1 MPDTSFTHPDL
12 VQAMTAIEEVQCI
25 LRLDL
30 NGRIT
35 AVNDNYLR
43 LSGYARDEL
52 MGRDVS
58 MLSDPSQPNP
68 ARSEAFWN
76 ALKRGEPQTGDFKRI
91 NKSGQT
97 FYINAL
103 YTPVCDASG
112 QVTEVVAF
120 AVDITQAKRQALDAQ
135 AKLQA
140 MSQSQAMIEF
150 TPDGTILDANENFL
164 RTMGYR
170 LDDIKGHHHR
180 MFVDPDEQRSA
191 DYQAFWAA
199 LARGE
204 AHGGD
209 FRRIGKGGRTVW
221 IFGYYSPVRDDMN
234 NVVKVVKYASDV
246 TARVDAVR
254 ELTAGLQALAGG
266 QLRHRI
272 SDKVQGEF
280 VELRDSFNKS
290 LTVFADL
297 VAQIR
302 SRAGIMK
309 SEATEISRGAQDLA
323 HRGESQAAAL
333 EETAAAVEEIS
344 GNITMTSESAQ
355 QADGAARDA
364 QQVVLRGAEIVG
376 KAIEAIERIDEHTR
390 QMGEFTRVIESFAF
404 QTNLL
409 SINAAVE
416 AARAGEVGRGF
427 AVVANEVRNLAQ
439 QSAKASQNIGE
450 LISKSENEVKMGVK
464 LVRDA
469 GTVLDQI
476 RTAAGGVVE
485 NITGIAHATT
495 EQSTGVR
502 EVSTSLS
509 QLDSVNQANLAMSEQ
524 YATAAGALSEQ
535 VAELNA
541 MLDRFDVDNAQIA
554 DKPAKPARSAA

>member
-1 MPDTSFTHPDL
+1 MPDIEFTHPDL

-25 LRLDL
+25 LRFDL
-30 NGRIT
+30 HGRIV
-35 AVNDNYLR
+35 AVNDNYIR
-43 LSGYARDEL
+43 LSGYGRDEL
-52 MGRDVS
+52 VGHDVS
-58 MLSDPSQPNP
+58 MLSDPNEPNR
-68 ARSEAFWN
+68 AASEDFWN
-76 ALKRGEPQTGDFKRI
+76 ALKRGEPQAGDFKRI
-91 NKSGQT
+91 SKSGRT
-97 FYINAL
+97 FYINAV
-103 YTPVCDASG
+103 YTPVRDANG
-112 QVTEVVAF
+112 TVTEVVTF
-120 AVDITQAKRQALDAQ
+120 AVDITKAQHHALDAQ
-135 AKLQA
+135 NKLEALAEAQG
-140 MSQSQAMIEF
+140 MVEF
-150 TPDGTILDANENFL
+150 LPDGTILNANENFL
-164 RTMGYR
+164 KTMGYR
-170 LDDIKGHHHR
+170 LDEVKGQHHR
-180 MFVDPDEQRSA
+180 MFVDAEEQRTNE
-191 DYQAFWAA
+191 YQTFWQS

-204 AHGGD
+204 PFGGD
-209 FRRIGKGGRTVW
+209 FRRVDKNGNSIW
-221 IFGYYSPVRDDMN
+221 IFGFYSPVRDDMD
-234 NVVKVVKYASDV
+234 NVVKVVKFATDV
-246 TARVDAVR
+246 TPRVNAVT
-254 ELTAGLQALAGG
+254 ELTEGLQALADGK
-266 QLRHRI
+266 LRHRI
-272 SDKVQGEF
+272 SDHVRGEF
-280 VELRDSFNKS
+280 AELRESFNRS
-290 LTVFADL
+290 LTVFSDL
-297 VAQIR
+297 VATIR

-309 SEATEISRGAQDLA
+309 SEASEISRGARDLA

-364 QQVVLRGAEIVG
+364 QKVVLHGAEIVG
-376 KAIEAIERIDEHTR
+376 KAIAAIERIDEHTR

-439 QSAKASQNIGE
+439 QSAKASQNIAD

-469 GTVLDQI
+469 GTALDQI

-509 QLDSVNQANLAMSEQ
+509 QLDSVNQANLAMSEE
-524 YATAAGALSEQ
+524 YATAATALSEQ
-535 VAELNA
+535 VAELNS
-541 MLDRFDVDNAQIA
+541 MLDRFDVDSVAQ
-554 DKPAKPARSAA
+554 KAAQAEAERNVA